1 MLEATT
7 ISPSARAELVVS
19 SWRTTSA
26 GDVSSPALHPIAEKV
41 QKTSAAAKSLT
52 DRRITLSFPPAS
64 ATRGFRLRASRA
76 CKYYSSAPSRSSLRA
91 SSKPAEGVLG
101 RPPVQASFQAV
112 RQVDQRQA
120 YGQVEERSGDQRRR
134 VGRRR
139 LEDPRRAQQ
148 LLEPDHRD
156 DGRVLYEHN
165 ELVGQRRDD
174 AAERLR
180 DDYEAHRLGVG
191 QAGGPAGLHL
201 ALVYAL
207 DPGAE
212 DLRHVGGAVE
222 GERDQA
228 REEEALDPYPEVRR
242 GEVDEDY
249 LNEERRPPEDVYV
262 DLRRGG
268 EDPRAPYL
276 HQREHEPQD
285 YPQNLR
291 EQRQRDGDEERLQK
305 RVDVLEDQGEIQ
317 EGLPDPLQFEK
328 AGVQLHG
335 PLERHRATALLGD
348 LLRGAAD
355 PLLVDLLVGAVVLYL
370 PQRLVDVLA
379 EIAPFRERDTVLLA
393 GRDDLDDL
401 ERP

>member
-242 GEVDEDY
+242 GEVD
-249 LNEERRPPEDVYV
+249 
-262 DLRRGG
+262 
-268 EDPRAPYL
+268 PRAPYL

-305 RVDVLEDQGEIQ
+305 RVDVLEHQGEIQ